1 MQNCVFCDIVAGSA
15 PATIYYEWADAIV
28 FRPLNPVIEGH
39 ALVIPKV
46 HVPSAITNHLIT
58 MATMKRATEWASQY
72 DASNILTSVGRAAT
86 QSVFHLHIHVVPRA
100 FNDQLMVP
108 WGTTG
113 NPHEPHRCKYVDQL
127 EAELATYHRP

>member
-1 MQNCVFCDIVAGSA
+1 MTDCAFCKIIAGTA
-15 PATIYYEWADAIV
+15 PATLYHEWPDAV
-28 FRPLNPVIEGH
+28 AFRPLNPVIEGH
-39 ALVIPKV
+39 TLIVPKE
-46 HVPSAITNHLIT
+46 HVPDAITDRFVT
-58 MATMKRATEWASQY
+58 MTAFSRAAEWASQY

-100 FNDQLMVP
+100 FNDQLMLP

-127 EAELATYHRP
+127 EAELATYRRP